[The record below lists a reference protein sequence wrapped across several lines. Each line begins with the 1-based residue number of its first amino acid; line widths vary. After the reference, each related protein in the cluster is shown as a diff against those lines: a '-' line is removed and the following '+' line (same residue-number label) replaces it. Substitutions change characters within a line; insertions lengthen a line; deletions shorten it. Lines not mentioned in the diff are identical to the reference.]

1 MTFFGRLRARIGNE
15 CEWDRNPGLY
25 RRLHPDTDAGVVQ
38 RGFCERLASH
48 PRQVLADNGL
58 EIPRNT
64 VVRIVRS
71 SDAEPDLQA
80 QIEMWQQGAVTG
92 KYILHV
98 PYLPQ
103 MDVSDL
109 SDEEL
114 GDLAGG
120 AAGCCCSPC
129 CCQSE

>member
-1 MTFFGRLRARIGNE
+1 MNGIETPDFIVGYTRILTQAWSSE
-15 CEWDRNPGLY
+15 D
-25 RRLHPDTDAGVVQ
+25 
-38 RGFCERLASH
+38 FCERLASH

-120 AAGCCCSPC
+120 AAGCCCSPAAASRSE
-129 CCQSE
+129 CQ

>member
-1 MTFFGRLRARIGNE
+1 MNGIETPDFIVGYTRILTQAWSSE
-15 CEWDRNPGLY
+15 D
-25 RRLHPDTDAGVVQ
+25 
-38 RGFCERLASH
+38 FCERLASH